1 LREIKKMFQK
11 KIHVFKA
18 GDQTS
23 AQGVNRSFSEKD
35 LQQVVE
41 SYDPSV
47 HEAPLVLGH
56 QGDSDSLP
64 SFGWIKGFE
73 RKGQDLYA
81 NVAFTDVAKDLVKDG
96 HYRKV
101 SISFYSPDSQINP
114 TPGQWTA
121 RHLALLGAAPP
132 AVKGLEPFN
141 FAEWDSQIG
150 VYDFAI
156 ALTPNQVFDEDLGPT
171 MIRELS
177 PMEMLREKL
186 DAARSE
192 MTAEVNKITENNS
205 PQAEIE
211 DTSAEVAEQ
220 EDNASEVENPSNPSN
235 YSERPR
241 KGDNAR
247 SLAQLEDQ
255 FPKDNFMEMQ
265 EGISRK
271 KKSTPHGQV
280 SQVVENVYREDDED
294 EMSTDHEEMGADN
307 PKMRNPRMQPNKVD
321 YNEVSDKM
329 NPKPG
334 KVKFGK
340 HPENPE
346 ERTGNFGRYQ
356 TGKSE
361 EQSMDRA
368 ATGKTSYE
376 ETTFGR
382 DEIARGRDQHD
393 AGRPAI
399 KNSQQDSD
407 RVKTGRYIDPDDNG
421 RYDEM
426 SREEIM
432 NSDQYDDDTD
442 YGVNNAKVSKGRDP
456 YGRIDSESPIPSDTE
471 EMPDDTIFA
480 SKVENVTRAKNARV
494 MQIKSSD
501 PALAGKY
508 DGKAAS
514 NYAEPEPAEITGK
527 DGVYGEMKGKK
538 KKILSGDFEGGPNQ
552 ETLKTGGVYSE
563 GDYKSYKGE
572 PKSTKKAL
580 TPGAFDSD
588 DDEEPAEK
596 TGPSGVTGGADH
608 GEMEYGD
615 MSKLPPALRKRA
627 EEVKDKGH
635 FAEDHKES
643 TRERKEAADR
653 GFEAKRQRK
662 EGKKGEAHETK
673 ELMKEED
680 EDFREMPDFIK
691 KKMEEKKM
699 GKMSD
704 DHSEVDEQ
712 AGVKKSKKGILSG
725 EYEGGVGEETGP
737 SGVTS
742 GDEFKEHE
750 KNQNPYTETGF
761 GSTYKEDEEE
771 MEDDEYSDCGDKKP
785 MGRNYKEKGKH
796 ENEEF
801 AEFFAELKALKA
813 ENARIKHEY
822 REAKIARRRDQ
833 IHSFVENLYEAGKMV
848 DSIIPESQLIQFAEG
863 LEFGTLEFAEGESA
877 TTVLFSILNN
887 LPNLVDFSEYA
898 GGSMKFVD
906 ESDMNPHEK
915 ALSMVEKSNGEM
927 SYVDALKKAMYS

>member
-1 LREIKKMFQK
+1 MFVK

-18 GDQTS
+18 GSQTS

-41 SYDPSV
+41 SYDPGV

-64 SFGWIKGFE
+64 SYGWIKGFE

-121 RHLALLGAAPP
+121 RHLALLGASPP

-141 FAEWDSQIG
+141 FAEWDSEVG

-177 PMEMLREKL
+177 PMEMLKEKL

-205 PQAEIE
+205 PQAETE
-211 DTSAEVAEQ
+211 DASAEVAEQ
-220 EDNASEVENPSNPSN
+220 EGNASEVENPSNPAN

-321 YNEVSDKM
+321 YNEVSDKK

-334 KVKFGK
+334 KVKFGQ

-393 AGRPAI
+393 SGRPAV

-471 EMPDDTIFA
+471 EMPDDTVFA

-527 DGVYGEMKGKK
+527 DGVYGEMKGQK
-538 KKILSGDFEGGPNQ
+538 KKILSGDFEGDPNQ

-563 GDYKSYKGE
+563 DGYKSYKGE

-580 TPGAFDSD
+580 TPGAFDSED
-588 DDEEPAEK
+588 DDEPAEK

-608 GEMEYGD
+608 GE
-615 MSKLPPALRKRA
+615 
-627 EEVKDKGH
+627 
-635 FAEDHKES
+635 
-643 TRERKEAADR
+643 
-653 GFEAKRQRK
+653 
-662 EGKKGEAHETK
+662 AHETK

-680 EDFREMPDFIK
+680 DDFREIPDFIK

-704 DHSEVDEQ
+704 DHSEVDQQ

-771 MEDDEYSDCGDKKP
+771 MEDDEYSDCGDKK
-785 MGRNYKEKGKH
+785 MGKKSYKEDL
-796 ENEEF
+796 EF
-801 AEFFAELKALKA
+801 SEFYAELQELKE

-848 DSIIPESQLIQFAEG
+848 DSIIPESQLVQFAEG

-915 ALSMVEKSNGEM
+915 ALNMVEKSNGEM